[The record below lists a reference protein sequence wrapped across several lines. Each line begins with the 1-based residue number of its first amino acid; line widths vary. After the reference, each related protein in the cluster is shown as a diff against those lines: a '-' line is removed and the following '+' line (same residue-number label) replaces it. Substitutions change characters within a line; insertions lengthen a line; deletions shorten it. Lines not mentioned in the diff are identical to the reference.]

1 MMLLSS
7 VKDFFD
13 GLSRGLGLFLFERN
27 DMTQRTT
34 APRLVRNDS

>member
-1 MMLLSS
+1 MTLLSN

-13 GLSRGLGLFLFERN
+13 GLSRGLGLFVFERN

-34 APRLVRNDS
+34 APRLVRDDS